1 MMNHAS
7 WAALRQSL
15 VLCLVNKWR
24 ISNAAFDIGGGLG
37 PAKGFG
43 VVVPMGEPVHDGG
56 FETAD
61 AIEAAAANS
70 LARNDC
76 EPAFNEFSQDA
87 LLGVKCRWIRVWAP
101 SHLFTAGCLWVP

>member
-1 MMNHAS
+1 MTLMAV
-7 WAALRQSL
+7 LRKSDDTL
-15 VLCLVNKWR
+15 VLCLVNKCR
-24 ISNAAFDIGGGLG
+24 ISNAAFDIGGRLD

-43 VVVPMGEPVHDGG
+43 VVVPVTEPVHDCG

-61 AIEAAAANS
+61 TVEAAAANS

-87 LLGVKCRWIRVWAP
+87 LLGVKCKRIR
-101 SHLFTAGCLWVP
+101 G